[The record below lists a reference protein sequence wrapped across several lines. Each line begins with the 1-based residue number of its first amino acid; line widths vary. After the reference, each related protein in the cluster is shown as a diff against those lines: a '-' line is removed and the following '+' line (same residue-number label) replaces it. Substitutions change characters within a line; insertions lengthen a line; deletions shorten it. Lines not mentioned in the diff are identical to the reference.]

1 MTGVDNTMDT
11 VIEYLESM
19 NDMADKL
26 MDDKLMDNSQQ
37 LLEDLEIITDWMNDL
52 LDLRV
57 RDFRSWDS
65 VFFRDIVYYI

>member
-57 RDFRSWDS
+57 R
-65 VFFRDIVYYI
+65 I